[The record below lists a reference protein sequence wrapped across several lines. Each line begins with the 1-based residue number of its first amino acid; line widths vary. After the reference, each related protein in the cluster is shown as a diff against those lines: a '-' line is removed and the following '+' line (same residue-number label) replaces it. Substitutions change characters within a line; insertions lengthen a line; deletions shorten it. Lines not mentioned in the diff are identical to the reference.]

1 MLRPS
6 PEKKVLLI
14 LAKMFWKTE
23 LELLKTRVCVKY
35 FVTVCRKRSLVLIGP
50 DLFEFDLLDNLR
62 RFTQSLRAANLQKS
76 TKICLN

>member
-1 MLRPS
+1 MLRPP

-35 FVTVCRKRSLVLIGP
+35 FVTECSENVPWFLLVQISSNLI
-50 DLFEFDLLDNLR
+50 
-62 RFTQSLRAANLQKS
+62 
-76 TKICLN
+76 C